1 VVQPLLASHEA
12 FPDHND
18 APPTVDQGVLGHM
31 VSCTIASNFL
41 EPEGSPGLR
50 GFSQMTPVS
59 VPEASV
65 HEYDGAILWQYE
77 IGCARKIAA
86 MKAEAKTPTV

>member
-1 VVQPLLASHEA
+1 
-12 FPDHND
+12 
-18 APPTVDQGVLGHM
+18 
-31 VSCTIASNFL
+31 
-41 EPEGSPGLR
+41 
-50 GFSQMTPVS
+50 MTPVS